1 MNEGRPADWDE
12 PVALPPV
19 DLAFRTIVVPFD
31 GSHAAERALA
41 WAGELAPRSGAE
53 VVVVVAHDP
62 PITLRRRGGIT
73 LEGERRE
80 MEDEARALAEESV
93 RLLIGRGAT
102 ARGVVVRGDVVDAIL
117 ETAQAEG
124 ADLIILGRRG
134 LGHEVRTSGRRELGH
149 GAVADRIARHAE
161 IPVVLVG

>member
-12 PVALPPV
+12 PVELPSV
-19 DLAFRTIVVPFD
+19 DLDSRTIVVPFD

-41 WAGELAPRSGAE
+41 GAGALAPRSGAQ
-53 VVVVVAHDP
+53 VVVVVAYDP

-73 LEGERRE
+73 LEGQRRE

-93 RLLIGRGAT
+93 QLLVGRGVP

-117 ETAQAEG
+117 ETAQNEA
-124 ADLIILGRRG
+124 
-134 LGHEVRTSGRRELGH
+134 
-149 GAVADRIARHAE
+149 ADRIARHAE
-161 IPVVLVG
+161 VPVVLVG